1 MREKDVTSDI
11 SMWIGRRSAVKRV
24 NCDQRRG
31 LRRPERAGDGGGD
44 MNRQWSRGAF
54 RVRFDVCERE
64 GRPAM
69 LICRRLAL
77 SRVGFPGDLSSA
89 C

>member
-64 GRPAM
+64 GMATDMVDWARPVWFS
-69 LICRRLAL
+69 RGLA
-77 SRVGFPGDLSSA
+77 
-89 C
+89 

>member
-1 MREKDVTSDI
+1 VGENPSNE
-11 SMWIGRRSAVKRV
+11 SMIPIGASHWRSTVASSTV
-24 NCDQRRG
+24 QA
-31 LRRPERAGDGGGD
+31 RP
-44 MNRQWSRGAF
+44 SRSYP
-54 RVRFDVCERE
+54 VDVCERE